1 MSRNV
6 NHKRGLA
13 CMLLSVGV
21 AGVLV
26 TGVAHGQTQG
36 QDVLQQC
43 TVPDGRVIS
52 RMVGDNTAP
61 RGLAPWQ
68 VSLQHPYY
76 DGHFCGGSLI
86 SPSWV
91 LTAAHCFERIEDP
104 GQVTVMRGS
113 RLSAGNE
120 RSAVGRIVM
129 HANYAPDTPLTD
141 DIATDD
147 IALVRLAEPFAVA
160 RWETV
165 QLQSVELERAFGAP
179 GACSLVTGWGRTSAR
194 IPALP
199 DRMQAALPDRMQAVG
214 LPIVDNR
221 TCAAAMSHLGEVTDR
236 MVCAGPEQEGG
247 YVFNG
252 FSGDPLVVPG
262 GVTGWS
268 QLGILSWGDFSSGKA
283 GTYGVY
289 TRVAPYI
296 DWIQEQT
303 SRQERLALVVGNNDY
318 EHIAELRTAVND
330 ATDIAEA
337 LRRLDFRVATL
348 LNASHAEF
356 TEALQVLEQA
366 LEQASGSRSERAPT
380 VVVFYAGHG
389 MEMGGVNYLL
399 PVDAGLA
406 SAEQLPFEATTLDQ
420 VLASTADAGLRV
432 VILDA
437 ARNLPTLGREGFE
450 GRGRERPIRQVPA
463 ISEFKATSF
472 GAVDTLVAYGG
483 ESGEV
488 VYDGTGGLRN
498 SPYTAALLAQIE
510 QPQDLS
516 EVFEAVRKQV
526 LEETQGAQ
534 SPIMYSS
541 LQREHSL
548 AGRPSERA
556 ASVDDSYPQVADE
569 YPYLDAYPNVVR
581 ESYEANTEGVG
592 R

>member
-1 MSRNV
+1 MRETRREMRKMSRGAI
-6 NHKRGLA
+6 RRLGPA
-13 CMLLSVGV
+13 CLLLGGV
-21 AGVLV
+21 WALFG
-26 TGVAHGQTQG
+26 TDVARGQTQG
-36 QDVLQQC
+36 QDLLQQC
-43 TVPDGRVIS
+43 TVPEGRVIR

-68 VSLQHPYY
+68 VSLQHPDYG
-76 DGHFCGGSLI
+76 GHFCGGSLI

-91 LTAAHCFERIEDP
+91 LTAAHCVKWIQDP
-104 GQVTVMRGS
+104 GRLSVLRGS

-120 RSAVGRIVM
+120 RSTVGRRIVM
-129 HANYAPDTPLTD
+129 HANYDPGTQTD
-141 DIATDD
+141 N

-179 GACSLVTGWGRTSAR
+179 GDCSVVTGWGRTSAR
-194 IPALP
+194 TPALP
-199 DRMQAALPDRMQAVG
+199 GRVSAMSGGAIPDRMQAVT

-221 TCAAAMSHLGEVTDR
+221 TCAAAMSHLGEVTDE
-236 MVCAGPEQEGG
+236 MVCAGYEQGG
-247 YVFNG
+247 LDACIG
-252 FSGDPLVVPG
+252 FGGSPLVVPG

-268 QLGILSWGDFSSGKA
+268 QLGIVGWGDPSCGKA

-303 SRQERLALVVGNNDY
+303 SRQERLALVVGNSDY
-318 EHIAELRTAVND
+318 EHLGRLANAGND
-330 ATDIAEA
+330 ATDIAEV
-337 LRRLDFRVATL
+337 LVRLDFRVTTL
-348 LNASHAEF
+348 LDASHAEL
-356 TEALQVLEQA
+356 ERALQVLQQA
-366 LEQASGSRSERAPT
+366 LEQASESRSERAPT
-380 VVVFYAGHG
+380 VVVFYAGYG
-389 MEMGGVNYLL
+389 VEIGGGHYLL
-399 PVDAGLA
+399 PVEAKTA
-406 SAEQLPFEATTLDQ
+406 SYEQLQSDALTLDQ
-420 VLASTADAGLRV
+420 VLASMGGAGLRV

-437 ARNLPTLGREGFE
+437 AGNLPKIEG
-450 GRGRERPIRQVPA
+450 PIKQVPA
-463 ISEFKATSF
+463 TWWTD
-472 GAVDTLVAYGG
+472 VDFLGGETAMLVAYSTEAGKFGVADG
-483 ESGEV
+483 EAGR
-488 VYDGTGGLRN
+488 RN